1 MVYNKNVTKTKRG
14 IKMNK
19 IMGKINQIFLLMIMA
34 FMAIMLVPSV
44 QAKAATTGSDIV
56 EEARNHMGKPYR
68 WGAIGPDSFD
78 CSGFTQYVYGKFGI
92 TIARRSQ
99 EQVYNGYA
107 VSRDELQPGDLVFFD
122 NTYKDANPTHVGI
135 YAGNNVFI
143 HASSGAGKVIE
154 GNLNDSYSA
163 EHYGTA
169 RRIIES
175 SNDSELEKA
184 VFDYEYYADRYSDV
198 KAAYGYN
205 YNSLYSHWKNYG
217 IKEGRSCSAVLDLD
231 YYLNSHPDLV
241 SAFGSSNYQA
251 AYSHFINQGINE
263 GRQSSPVFD
272 VDFYAG
278 HPDLKG
284 LSNLQ
289 LVKHF
294 INSGMNEGRNASAE
308 FDPKVYKER
317 YSDLS
322 SAFGTNYRSYYNH
335 YLTKGRSEGRIG
347 N

>member
-1 MVYNKNVTKTKRG
+1 
-14 IKMNK
+14 MNK
-19 IMGKINQIFLLMIMA
+19 IKKKIKRIFSLMIMVS
-34 FMAIMLVPSV
+34 MTVMLIPSV
-44 QAKAATTGSDIV
+44 QAKAATTGDDIV
-56 EEARNHMGKPYR
+56 TEAKRHLGKPYE
-68 WGAIGPDSFD
+68 WGATGPDRFD
-78 CSGFTQYVYGKFGI
+78 CSGLTQYVYGKFGI

-107 VSRDELQPGDLVFFD
+107 VSRDELQPGDLVF
-122 NTYKDANPTHVGI
+122 PSEHHVQI
-135 YAGNNVFI
+135 YIGNGQVI
-143 HASSGAGKVIE
+143 HSPQSGDVVRIAPLE
-154 GNLNDSYSA
+154 GVWK
-163 EHYGTA
+163 A